1 MNTVACKIKQ
11 IQEQGYDCTG
21 HFICPVSDWTVNYY
35 EPIARNL
42 KKMEE
47 RYRGNT
53 QAMEAVQNLRD
64 EIILYKKHPS
74 DYSYVFYAMKKK

>member
-1 MNTVACKIKQ
+1 MWKT
-11 IQEQGYDCTG
+11 QGNG
-21 HFICPVSDWTVNYY
+21 
-35 EPIARNL
+35 AL
-42 KKMEE
+42 
-47 RYRGNT
+47 YRGNT